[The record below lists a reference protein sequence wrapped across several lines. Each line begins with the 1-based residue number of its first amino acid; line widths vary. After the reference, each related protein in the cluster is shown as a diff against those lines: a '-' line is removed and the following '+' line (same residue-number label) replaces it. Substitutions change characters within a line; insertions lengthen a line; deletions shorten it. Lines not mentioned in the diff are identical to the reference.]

1 MARLMAEGRHS
12 LIGGANSRTTWGY
25 RSAIGATLLWTGNF
39 LVASGLGNRIPPVQ
53 LSFWRWLVAVVA
65 LAPLALRSV
74 FEHRR
79 LLMRHL
85 PYLTLTALIGVTIFN
100 TLVYLA
106 GRTTSAVNLS
116 LIGMTFPIVIIVLA
130 RILYGEVISTTKA
143 VGTLIT
149 VSGVVVLVTGGSLDR
164 LLHLSF
170 AAGDLWMF
178 LAATLFAI
186 YSILVK
192 RKPEAMPIVAFQFS
206 TCALGLFMLVPLYLW
221 SRATEPSFLW
231 DSVTVL
237 SVGYVGVFASL
248 VAFFLWNQAL
258 LTVGPSKAAL
268 IYYLMPVFSGIA
280 GSLFLG
286 QSVGI
291 LHAVCMV
298 VIVLGMLTAS
308 GFWQGLR
315 RHGRAGVART
325 QP

>member
-1 MARLMAEGRHS
+1 MARLMAEGRV
-12 LIGGANSRTTWGY
+12 LPIGGANSKMTQGY
-25 RSAIGATLLWTGNF
+25 LSAIGASLFWSGNF
-39 LVASGLGNRIPPVQ
+39 VVASGLGDRIPSVQ
-53 LSFWRWLVAVVA
+53 LAFWRWLVAVIA
-65 LAPLALRSV
+65 FAPLALRPV
-74 FEHRR
+74 IENRR
-79 LLMRHL
+79 LIVRHL
-85 PYLTLTALIGVTIFN
+85 PYLILTAFIGVTTFN

-116 LIGMTFPIVIIVLA
+116 LIGMTFPIVIILLA
-130 RILYGEVISTTKA
+130 RILYGELISPVKT

-149 VSGVVVLVTGGSLDR
+149 VIGVVVLITGGSLDR
-164 LLHLSF
+164 LLHMSF

-192 RKPEAMPIVAFQFS
+192 RKPEAMPTVAFQFS
-206 TCALGLFMLVPLYLW
+206 TFVLGLCMLLPLYLW
-221 SRATEPSFLW
+221 SRATQPAFLW

-237 SVGYVGVFASL
+237 AVGYVGVFASL

-268 IYYLMPVFSGIA
+268 IYYLVPVFSGIA

-286 QSVGI
+286 QPVGL

-308 GFWQGLR
+308 GFWQELR
-315 RHGRAGVART
+315 RHA
-325 QP
+325 